1 MCPTIYHCNQGFRKE
16 LSQSALYLLP
26 NRPKRCTLACHIL
39 PGCSSVLSCASRCQ
53 SSFSGT
59 TKNALKLNFEG
70 TLLWY
75 YLLVEESARV
85 SCVQC
90 TARYSSSGSPR
101 SCMCTCTTTRSPRQL
116 YSYYSQLSSLR
127 SCMILTSGRC
137 IYAFFSVFGNSASG
151 FLYVYDL
158 RLLPF
163 SPLLRRLFL
172 EYNGEEEAKAAASRS
187 SGFGFSVVH
196 QLVKGE
202 VLEEWLYSIHHAD
215 SGCTVL
221 IFAPAKHFYQA
232 RRVQSNQ

>member
-1 MCPTIYHCNQGFRKE
+1 M
-16 LSQSALYLLP
+16 
-26 NRPKRCTLACHIL
+26 
-39 PGCSSVLSCASRCQ
+39 VLSACGR
-53 SSFSGT
+53 
-59 TKNALKLNFEG
+59 E
-70 TLLWY
+70 
-75 YLLVEESARV
+75 
-85 SCVQC
+85 
-90 TARYSSSGSPR
+90 
-101 SCMCTCTTTRSPRQL
+101 CTCVLCLVHRQVQFIWVPTELQVYLYYKVAAPTKL

-127 SCMILTSGRC
+127 SCMILTTGRC

-172 EYNGEEEAKAAASRS
+172 ESNGEEEPKAAAASRS

-221 IFAPAKHFYQA
+221 IFAPAKPFYQA